1 MAKQPDRI
9 RKMAPVEYVAIAG
22 VLAVFAFGTILMVS
36 RDAALASIGM
46 GATFVVVIMVIAM
59 LLLAMKPNRVPE
71 GQRDKPE
78 SGND

>member
-1 MAKQPDRI
+1 
-9 RKMAPVEYVAIAG
+9 
-22 VLAVFAFGTILMVS
+22 
-36 RDAALASIGM
+36 M